1 MRPADSG
8 SSEIAEG
15 VAAVSVRSAAA
26 VSEPV
31 LSVAA
36 TSAASA
42 LFEALFSAAVESVAA
57 VSAVFMAV
65 DSPAEDS
72 FDDCFISPFVWYS
85 SAEDAS
91 TEVEL
96 PAPES
101 EGSVFPHA
109 ERDKIA
115 RLMKFFLLTFL
126 PAISAD
132 IRLLFSSVMVLP
144 TLRVSVVDKSSIF

>member
-1 MRPADSG
+1 MIVNPNLFRSVELQGWALDNGNLIDTKKLADF
-8 SSEIAEG
+8 
-15 VAAVSVRSAAA
+15 
-26 VSEPV
+26 
-31 LSVAA
+31 
-36 TSAASA
+36 
-42 LFEALFSAAVESVAA
+42 FEALFSAAVESVAA

-109 ERDKIA
+109 ERDAAINSDIDNNRNFVPGFFFIRFLILLST
-115 RLMKFFLLTFL
+115 RLM
-126 PAISAD
+126 
-132 IRLLFSSVMVLP
+132 
-144 TLRVSVVDKSSIF
+144 

>member
-91 TEVEL
+91 AEVEL

-101 EGSVFPHA
+101 EGSVFSHA
-109 ERDKIA
+109 ERDAAINSDIDNNRNFVPGFFFIRFLILLST
-115 RLMKFFLLTFL
+115 RLM
-126 PAISAD
+126 
-132 IRLLFSSVMVLP
+132 
-144 TLRVSVVDKSSIF
+144 